1 MRRRTIGILGNAAR
15 AGVILPG
22 NVVEAATAVGKEV
35 ARAGYV
41 LLSGGTGGTM
51 EAACQGAQEAGGL
64 TVGFLPQGD
73 FASANPYV
81 DLVFPT
87 GLGTVRNFL
96 TARCADA
103 VIVVGGGVGTLNEI
117 TIAYDA
123 GVPIVIVN
131 DTGGWSERIGDILI
145 EGKWLDER
153 RVTEVSFAATPA
165 ESVAIAEARFGERRQ
180 DGLVAMIG
188 AAGE

>member
-15 AGVILPG
+15 AGVILPAY
-22 NVVEAATAVGKEV
+22 VTDAAVAVGQEV
-35 ARAGYV
+35 ARAGHV

-51 EAACQGAQEAGGL
+51 EAACQGAQQAGGL

-73 FASANPYV
+73 FEFANPYV

-103 VIVVGGGVGTLNEI
+103 VVVVGGGVGTLNEI

-131 DTGGWSERIGDILI
+131 DTGGWSERLGSILI

-153 RVTEVSFAATPA
+153 RVTEVTFAATAA
-165 ESVAIAEARFGERRQ
+165 EAVAIAEARFGQRRQ
-180 DGLVAMIG
+180 DGLTAMIG